1 MAGSRASNPNSTPA
15 GSPAPGA
22 KKASTPPRQDKE
34 GATSS
39 NYLQQTRADNPEP
52 SKSPDAGGV
61 RLSECRFETPVDK
74 LRLSGEFEMSCKVD
88 ATGSEPKN
96 LNVIFRLYCTWLDA
110 KGAKAEEDLKA
121 NWSAKLAKKAGS
133 QVVKAK
139 GTLFRPKTLK
149 GPSLE
154 YHLVAEHP
162 GAKEKCASAKVAVAA
177 GIEVQAES
185 LTQENFLPNG
195 VIPLL
200 DIKGRLPEMLASAI
214 SAASKPG
221 KGGQNPSMLIQGHAD
236 TSDSKGLERSQLRA
250 LGIRTILENDGDAF
264 SKLALANGSESE
276 FYKNLEALSAL
287 GWGTDPKTGKQEA
300 LRDFQSD
307 CEARFGMRIAETI
320 PGSLSWKA
328 LHRCIVAEVQERLG
342 EDSTRAPG
350 WKKPQFTPANKGV
363 FGWGAAAPAA
373 NGPKGRTV
381 DLLLYNGKNPGIQ
394 ALPPG
399 LTPSLQ
405 YNVLE
410 DAQQVTKK
418 PIAKVATASTSGA
431 LPEPLPGEA
440 PWMEEAIKEAKRWK
454 GAKEDVITKEINY
467 HKEIGFN
474 LASMVGSTSAWCAS
488 FANYCLKKSGYP
500 IVKTNPQRAISFT
513 TDDGFVEIAE
523 PRYGAIMVQSNSHV
537 CFVAAKYR
545 KGGVIA
551 LGGNTSDKI
560 MYAPYPSKLKFYLP
574 KSYQQEAASELIV
587 GDLKA
592 LNASIGIGA
601 AVEGTVTTR

>member
-1 MAGSRASNPNSTPA
+1 MSSSPRASNPNAAPS
-15 GSPAPGA
+15 GSPAPGG
-22 KKASTPPRQDKE
+22 KKASTAPRQDKE

-88 ATGSEPKN
+88 ATGSEPPKD
-96 LNVIFRLYCTWLDA
+96 LNVIFRLYCTGLDA

-139 GTLFRPKTLK
+139 GTLFRPKNLK

-162 GAKEKCASAKVAVAA
+162 GAKEKCVSAKVTVAA

-185 LTQENFLPNG
+185 LTQENFLSNG

-363 FGWGAAAPAA
+363 FGWGAAAPPA

-410 DAQQVTKK
+410 DSSLAKK
-418 PIAKVATASTSGA
+418 TPVSDQG
-431 LPEPLPGEA
+431 GQ
-440 PWMEEAIKEAKRWK
+440 
-454 GAKEDVITKEINY
+454 
-467 HKEIGFN
+467 N
-474 LASMVGSTSAWCAS
+474 LAAQSKID
-488 FANYCLKKSGYP
+488 LKKMVEKAKSNAKTKSIGKCATYVRIAFQAGGGVVSLPYP
-500 IVKTNPQRAISFT
+500 ISAKNYGPTLIANGFAEVSLENYEATLGDIAVFQAPPNETHGHIQIFT
-513 TDDGFVEIAE
+513 GTKWVSDFTQSRIWPGSKYEDNDVSYKVY
-523 PRYGAIMVQSNSHV
+523 RY
-537 CFVAAKYR
+537 
-545 KGGVIA
+545 
-551 LGGNTSDKI
+551 
-560 MYAPYPSKLKFYLP
+560 P
-574 KSYQQEAASELIV
+574 EE
-587 GDLKA
+587 
-592 LNASIGIGA
+592 
-601 AVEGTVTTR
+601 